1 MRDSPDT
8 GERLT
13 EANHVERG
21 PGPPAQAEKPQST
34 DEQPSRLDAKT
45 WLVERFNWT
54 WFTCTQSTGGLAIIL
69 SECPKQF
76 DGLHTIGAVVFVLNI
91 ILWLT
96 FSGLT
101 ITRWILKPS
110 KFRASFTQP
119 PESYFY
125 GSWWLTIATII
136 IGMQLFGVPHSG
148 PWLITAIRVCF
159 WIYAACTLLSS
170 VVVFVIMSKHAPLA
184 NPGAN
189 PAILLT
195 TFHAMLTGTIAAAI
209 VGSQP
214 PQHRLP
220 IMIAGVGYQ
229 GYGWIMSTFLL
240 SCILG
245 CVLQNGFPP
254 ASSTRPGFFMLVG
267 TAGYTIVVLIGNA
280 RGAPTDYGY
289 FATHPMAAEI
299 LLVMATWTGVFLW
312 VFTFWCFAIIT
323 LSIFSDMLKR
333 SESGKWSLSM
343 SFHNTWWAFIFPNV
357 GFTLSTIYLGQEF
370 ESEAILWVATAMVIL
385 LVVLWIF
392 DMITFFKAITYSII
406 WDSRVKLS

>member
-1 MRDSPDT
+1 MRDSPNT

-21 PGPPAQAEKPQST
+21 PGPPAQAEKPQPT
-34 DEQPSRLDAKT
+34 DEQPPRLDAKT

-240 SCILG
+240 SFIFG
-245 CVLQNGFPP
+245 SVLQNGFPP

-267 TAGYTIVVLIGNA
+267 TAGYTIVVLVGNA
-280 RGAPTDYGY
+280 RGAPPDYGY

-323 LSIFSDMLKR
+323 LSIFSDMLQR

-385 LVVLWIF
+385 LVILWIF